1 MTYATSILTS
11 PTGLWREVAVN
22 RIEAAKLREDI
33 DRSMGSGRRFI
44 CAFASRGN
52 GTLCHMSSSDADR
65 ATKPAP
71 SLRRVISSRMLL
83 VFVVGDIL
91 GAGIYGLVG
100 EVAGRVGGAIW
111 ASFLV
116 AMMLAFFTAFAYAE
130 LVTKYPD
137 AAGAALYANKAF
149 KRPFVTFMV
158 TFVVA
163 VSGITSASTAAR
175 LFGGTYLAELSGV
188 EVNVA
193 LAGLGF
199 VLVLAVINFRGIG
212 ESIKV
217 NLTLTAIE
225 LGGLLLIVGIG
236 AAALLRG
243 IGEPAR
249 AFTFAAD
256 GAYVPAALLGGATLA
271 FFSFL
276 GFEDSVN
283 LAEEAREPSRAY
295 PRALFGGLLFASVVY
310 LLVALAA
317 AMVVPTGVLAGS
329 DAPLLEVVR
338 AGQVAVPPR
347 AFSLLALV
355 AVSNTALI
363 NLIMASRLLY
373 GMANQRIVPSVLG
386 RVHPKRRTPLVSI
399 VFVTL
404 IAAVLILTG
413 ELGALATTTV
423 VLLLIV
429 FTVVN
434 VAVLVLRS
442 DRVEHRHFRAPTILP
457 VLGAASC
464 AALLLQ
470 QTPGTWARA
479 GLLAVLG
486 LILWGVN
493 RLIVGKVEE
502 VDAAALMD

>member
-1 MTYATSILTS
+1 MRS
-11 PTGLWREVAVN
+11 G
-22 RIEAAKLREDI
+22 KLFD
-33 DRSMGSGRRFI
+33 
-44 CAFASRGN
+44 
-52 GTLCHMSSSDADR
+52 MSSSQTSL
-65 ATKPAP
+65 ATEPGTA
-71 SLRRVISSRMLL
+71 LRRAISSRMLL

-91 GAGIYGLVG
+91 GAGIYGLIG

-137 AAGAALYANKAF
+137 AAGAALYTNKAF
-149 KRPFVTFMV
+149 KRPFLTFMV
-158 TFVVA
+158 AFVVA

-175 LFGGTYLAELSGV
+175 LFGGTYLATLSGV
-188 EVNVA
+188 QVPVA

-199 VLVLAVINFRGIG
+199 VLVLAVINYRGIT

-225 LGGLLLIVGIG
+225 LGGLLLIIGIG
-236 AAALLRG
+236 AAALFRG
-243 IGEPAR
+243 IGEPVR
-249 AFTFAAD
+249 ALTFAAD
-256 GAYVPAALLGGATLA
+256 GPYVVGALLGGATLA

-283 LAEEAREPSRAY
+283 LAEETHEPSRAF

-310 LLVALAA
+310 LLVALTA
-317 AMVVPTGVLAGS
+317 AMVVPINVLARS
-329 DAPLLEVVR
+329 DAPLLEVVT
-338 AGQVAVPPR
+338 AGQVAIPPR
-347 AFSLLALV
+347 VFALLALV
-355 AVSNTALI
+355 AVTNTALI

-386 RVHPKRRTPLVSI
+386 RVHPKRRTPVVSI
-399 VFVTL
+399 AFVSL

-413 ELGALATTTV
+413 ELGALARTTV

-434 VAVLVLRS
+434 IAVLVLRS
-442 DRVEHRHFRAPTILP
+442 DHVEHAHFRAPTVLP
-457 VLGAASC
+457 VLGVVTC
-464 AALLLQ
+464 VGLLLQ
-470 QTPGTWARA
+470 QTSAIWART
-479 GLLAVLG
+479 GLLTVLG
-486 LILWGVN
+486 LVLWGVN
-493 RLIVGKVEE
+493 RLIVGKIEE
-502 VDAAALMD
+502 IDAAALLD

>member
-1 MTYATSILTS
+1 
-11 PTGLWREVAVN
+11 
-22 RIEAAKLREDI
+22 
-33 DRSMGSGRRFI
+33 
-44 CAFASRGN
+44 
-52 GTLCHMSSSDADR
+52 
-65 ATKPAP
+65 
-71 SLRRVISSRMLL
+71 MLV

-116 AMMLAFFTAFAYAE
+116 AMMLALFTAFAYAE

-158 TFVVA
+158 AFVVA

-175 LFGGTYLAELSGV
+175 LFGGTYLAELGGV
-188 EVNVA
+188 RVNVA

-199 VLVLAVINFRGIG
+199 ILILTVINFRGIG

-217 NLTLTAIE
+217 NLTLTAVE
-225 LGGLLLIVGIG
+225 LGGLLIIIGIG
-236 AAALLRG
+236 ATALLRG
-243 IGEPAR
+243 VGEPAR
-249 AFTFAAD
+249 ALTFAAD
-256 GAYVPAALLGGATLA
+256 SPYVPGALLGGATLA

-283 LAEEAREPSRAY
+283 LAEETREPSRSY
-295 PRALFGGLLFASVVY
+295 PRALFGGLLFASVIYV
-310 LLVALAA
+310 LVALTA
-317 AMVVPTGVLAGS
+317 AMVVPTNVLAGS
-329 DAPLLEVVR
+329 DAPLLEVVQ
-338 AGQVAVPPR
+338 AGPVAVPPR
-347 AFSLLALV
+347 VFALLALV

-373 GMANQRIVPSVLG
+373 GMARQRIVPPVLS
-386 RVHPKRRTPLVSI
+386 RVHPRRHTPFVSI
-399 VFVTL
+399 GFVSL

-413 ELGALATTTV
+413 ELAALARTTV
-423 VLLLIV
+423 VLLLLV
-429 FTVVN
+429 FTIVN

-442 DRVEHRHFRAPTILP
+442 DQVDHHHFRAPTLAP
-457 VLGAASC
+457 VLGVASC
-464 AALLLQ
+464 VALLLQ
-470 QTPGTWARA
+470 QAPAIWART
-479 GLLAVLG
+479 GLLALLG
-486 LILWGVN
+486 VILWVVN
-493 RLIVGKVEE
+493 RWIVGRVEE